1 MLHTIDL
8 TVTVPREMGDVVG
21 WCASG
26 DARLCFPG
34 ARNVTGDGTGLF
46 FEVAIRAPGAAPAN
60 VRVDEY
66 LKGSGRLPQGFW
78 FETSQVWT
86 WPNRDTGISWH
97 RYRFTERPYSHL
109 TDDRPARS
117 NDPSGSASAR
127 RSGKTTLEF
136 RWRYILPGLAGAQV
150 ASDAR
155 FSRSIEKAAGIYVER
170 LARRIEPLAA

>member
-8 TVTVPREMGDVVG
+8 TVTVPARIEDVVE
-21 WCASG
+21 WCASA

-34 ARNVTGDGTGLF
+34 ARNVGGDGAGLS
-46 FEVAIRAPGAAPAN
+46 FEVAIRAPGAAPAT

-66 LKGSGRLPQGFW
+66 LKDSGRLPQGRW

-86 WPNRDTGISWH
+86 WPNRDTGVSWH
-97 RYRFTERPYSHL
+97 RYRFTDR
-109 TDDRPARS
+109 TD
-117 NDPSGSASAR
+117 
-127 RSGKTTLEF
+127 KTTLDF

-155 FSRSIEKAAGIYVER
+155 FSRSIEKAAGLYVNR
-170 LARRIEPLAA
+170 LAQSRPGRNA